1 MTPKPSDRYEQYAD
15 VSSMPICDV
24 FVGLVLVVT
33 IFAGGLA
40 AIYAVGYFLTDHA
53 DSAWPLVGTFVAL
66 IAANVAIRAVR
77 VVLRRRAG

>member
-1 MTPKPSDRYEQYAD
+1 MRPNVSDEYEQYAD
-15 VSSMPICDV
+15 ISSTPICDV

-33 IFAGGLA
+33 ILAGGLA
-40 AIYAVGYFLTDHA
+40 ALYAVGYVLTDHA
-53 DSAWPLVGTFVAL
+53 ESAWPLVGTFAAL